1 MLNRKNL
8 AVSLVVVLLLT
19 MLAGCT
25 MGEAAGWPDRDVE
38 INLDTALA
46 AQDAGIA
53 GLMMGNLQWT
63 ESEFSSFLTELVKQN
78 AGEANVVESIT
89 AWFEPGNQVYLRV
102 ELMPGTVPFGNTLDL
117 AGTVDVQDTFVHVDL
132 SDAGIG
138 GVRVSG
144 PMLDVVTGA
153 INRALADPSLGVA
166 VDVETGD
173 GTLGVTVGGM

>member
-25 MGEAAGWPDRDVE
+25 TGEAAGWPDRDVE
-38 INLDTALA
+38 VSLDTALA

-78 AGEANVVESIT
+78 AGEANVVENIT
-89 AWFEPGNQVYLRV
+89 AWFEPGNEVFLRV
-102 ELMPGTVPFGNTLDL
+102 ELTPGTMPFGNVVEL
-117 AGTVDVQDTFVHVDL
+117 AGNVDVEGNYVQVDL
-132 SDAGIG
+132 SDAAVG
-138 GVRVSG
+138 GMRVAG
-144 PMLDVVTGA
+144 PMLDVVSGA